1 MNESDEDEEG
11 DYDDRYG
18 RSDTISKTDHHQYAL
33 SISHALLFAKGGMF
47 LYNELPIALSAC
59 LMGPYDMSI
68 LVTGRY
74 HQTPVPGEYGG
85 VSARRHELAWI
96 GEDECE

>member
-1 MNESDEDEEG
+1 VNESEEDEEEEG

-33 SISHALLFAKGGMF
+33 SISYALLFAKGGMF
-47 LYNELPIALSAC
+47 LYNELPIALS
-59 LMGPYDMSI
+59 
-68 LVTGRY
+68 
-74 HQTPVPGEYGG
+74 GEYGS

-96 GEDECE
+96 GEDECD